1 MTKRRGHTTGPDGF
15 GREIAGWQLR
25 MSILQDERLRRELT
39 QAEEIQRTEPA
50 RWRSLEAAR
59 RARNSEEVATNR
71 RLHSLGLPPIRP
83 ELSLAQRR
91 QELQRLQRRIVAEI
105 AVFTAASPET
115 RKEIAGRP
123 LAARPSRRRNG

>member
-1 MTKRRGHTTGPDGF
+1 MTKRLGHTTGPDGF

-39 QAEEIQRTEPA
+39 KAEEIQRTEPA

-59 RARNSEEVATNR
+59 RARNRETAATSR
-71 RLHSLGLPPIRP
+71 RLVSLGLAPIRP

-91 QELQRLQRRIVAEI
+91 QELQRLQRRTVAEI
-105 AVFTAASPET
+105 AAFRAASVET
-115 RKEIAGRP
+115 RTEIAGKP
-123 LAARPSRRRNG
+123 LASRPSRRRHG